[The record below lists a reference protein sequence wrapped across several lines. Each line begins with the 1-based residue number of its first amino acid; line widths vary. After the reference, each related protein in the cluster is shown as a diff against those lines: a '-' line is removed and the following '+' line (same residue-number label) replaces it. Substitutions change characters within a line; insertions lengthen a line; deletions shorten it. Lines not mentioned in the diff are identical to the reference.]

1 MNTCRRSDPSGV
13 PQAAIQ
19 DPALLNALINDQNG
33 GADCILSK
41 SADET
46 NLGEMA
52 DEPGAC
58 GLMQGEVWMG
68 WSSTG
73 GRVKSFSQGAVTHGT
88 STH

>member
-13 PQAAIQ
+13 PQAVIQ
-19 DPALLNALINDQNG
+19 DPALLHALISDQNG

-52 DEPGAC
+52 DKPGAC
-58 GLMQGEVWMG
+58 GLMQGETWMG
-68 WSSTG
+68 WRSEPCG
-73 GRVKSFSQGAVTHGT
+73 VQQGEG
-88 STH
+88 